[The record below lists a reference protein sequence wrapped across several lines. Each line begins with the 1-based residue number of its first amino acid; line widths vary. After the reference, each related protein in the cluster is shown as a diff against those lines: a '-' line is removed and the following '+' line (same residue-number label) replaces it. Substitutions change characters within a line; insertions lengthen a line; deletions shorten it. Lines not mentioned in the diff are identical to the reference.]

1 MISHAAATDIP
12 IAHPIIP
19 PNRAKNIFCIVY
31 SLNHYDFV
39 VISARVCV
47 RRKFLSDWGGMCN
60 LAFIA
65 ATILNFRLTWPGWLS
80 QPKIQNCGGNE
91 C

>member
-19 PNRAKNIFCIVY
+19 PNRAKNIFCIVN
-31 SLNHYDFV
+31 SLNHYDSV

-47 RRKFLSDWGGMCN
+47 GRKFLSDWGGMHN

-65 ATILNFRLTWPGWLS
+65 AIILIFGLALPYWLS
-80 QPKIQNCGGNE
+80 
-91 C
+91 

>member
-31 SLNHYDFV
+31 SLNHYDSV
-39 VISARVCV
+39 VISARVCIG
-47 RRKFLSDWGGMCN
+47 RKFLSDWGGMHN
-60 LAFIA
+60 LAFIELWA
-65 ATILNFRLTWPGWLS
+65 GSASLAKPA
-80 QPKIQNCGGNE
+80 QNSKLWQQ
-91 C
+91 